1 MNRPTLILSLLLC
14 SIPVCASAMSQPRVP
29 LLATDC
35 IATTQINEW
44 HIVDDRTATV
54 RTGPKHYV
62 VKLQTSCP
70 QLRHPPGLIF
80 RANSAN
86 ASVNSGRICGES
98 GETVHSRGQ
107 APCAVESVSRID
119 KAQFDQLN
127 AHSKSSRPT
136 DAVSTHEPQH

>member
-1 MNRPTLILSLLLC
+1 MNRLTFIVSLLLC
-14 SIPVCASAMSQPRVP
+14 AIPIRAGATSQPRVP
-29 LLATDC
+29 LLAADC
-35 IATTQINEW
+35 IAPAQINEW

-62 VKLQTSCP
+62 VKLQASCP

-107 APCAVESVSRID
+107 APCAIESVRKID
-119 KAQFDQLN
+119 KVQFDQLN
-127 AHSKSSRPT
+127 APTKSSSQTGAAST
-136 DAVSTHEPQH
+136 DEPAG